1 MVTNA
6 ASVLYET
13 FIGKK
18 RTCDGLWSK
27 YLPPEVQARTVRGPG
42 YGSGIQ
48 EFISEVWKNALSQ
61 HDAEGLLYVIVS
73 RMHQK
78 WYVGMVEKWRKVA
91 GRTDELPAGVERQS
105 EHYEG
110 MADPKAPRLGSG
122 AKYTLWKPY
131 ELWDQC
137 MFPVHRDT
145 IPRIEKLEQYVIA
158 TDQPPA
164 NRRGKRMREEKDPW
178 REEFRKRLQQQRPPR
193 WQRK

>member
-1 MVTNA
+1 MVPAGSFT
-6 ASVLYET
+6 SQP
-13 FIGKK
+13 
-18 RTCDGLWSK
+18 R
-27 YLPPEVQARTVRGPG
+27 RRRRG
-42 YGSGIQ
+42 
-48 EFISEVWKNALSQ
+48 KNALSQ
-61 HDAEGLLYVIVS
+61 HDEDGLLYVIVS

-110 MADPKAPRLGSG
+110 MADPEATRLGSG

-164 NRRGKRMREEKDPW
+164 HRDIPMQNIDCG
-178 REEFRKRLQQQRPPR
+178 LL
-193 WQRK
+193 